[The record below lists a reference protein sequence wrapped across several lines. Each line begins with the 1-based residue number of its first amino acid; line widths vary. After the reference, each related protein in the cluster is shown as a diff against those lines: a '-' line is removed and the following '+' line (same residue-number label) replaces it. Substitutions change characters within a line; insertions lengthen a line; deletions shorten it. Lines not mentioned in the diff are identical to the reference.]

1 MIERYMSR
9 ISGPL
14 LDRID
19 IHIEVPR
26 LTSDELEQK
35 KGGEN
40 SAQIRERANK
50 ARNSQIERYKERDN
64 IFCNAHLGPKDVKQ
78 FCSLDNESNK
88 LLHLAV
94 EKFGLSARAYDRIL
108 KVGRTIADLDNSE
121 NIIPEHISEAIL
133 YRSLDRKFW
142 LHP

>member
-1 MIERYMSR
+1 MSR

-26 LTSDELEQK
+26 LTSDELDQK
-35 KGGEN
+35 LTGE
-40 SAQIRERANK
+40 SSKTIRERVNR
-50 ARNSQIERYKERDN
+50 ARNRQIERYKDRNE
-64 IFCNAHLGPKDVKQ
+64 IYCNAHLGPKDVRK
-78 FCSLDNESNK
+78 FCRLDEETKK

-108 KVGRTIADLDNSE
+108 KVALTIADIDDSE
-121 NIIPEHISEAIL
+121 DIKPEHISEAIQ

-142 LHP
+142 LHA